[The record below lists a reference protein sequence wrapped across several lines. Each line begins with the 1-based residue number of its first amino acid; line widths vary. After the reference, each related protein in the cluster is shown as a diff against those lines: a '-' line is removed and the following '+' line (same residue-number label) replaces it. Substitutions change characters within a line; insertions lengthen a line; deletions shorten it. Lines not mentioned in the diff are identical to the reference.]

1 MTARI
6 STAFAIAAVVLLAG
20 IPDGVAATDAREE
33 RTVFVTVLGPNG
45 PIMEGLSLEEF
56 RIFEDNVEREVT
68 GLAPADHP
76 LSAVL
81 MIDTTPDAEPY
92 VQDMRK
98 AVVDYAR
105 VLFGMS
111 PNARLAIAEFAGVGM
126 IAQRFTSSLEEIESH
141 AQKIVAN
148 TQSAPVFNEGLMA
161 AADELERE
169 ATPRRVI
176 VTINMEPTGENSTVR
191 IPNVAAKVRDS
202 GASVFS
208 IAIQLGQERNANR
221 DALLNGVTT
230 NSGGLRMQINA
241 VTALEGLLGTIAAIS
256 AAQWAVTFDR
266 PEDAPAAEQTQA
278 QVMRA
283 GVRVLTNMW
292 SKPAGGGPPFTL
304 ALDGVR

>member
-6 STAFAIAAVVLLAG
+6 TAPFAIAAVVLLAS
-20 IPDGVAATDAREE
+20 IPDGVAATGAREE

-45 PIMEGLSLEEF
+45 PIMEGLSPEDF
-56 RIFEDNVEREVT
+56 RITEDNVERAVT
-68 GLAPADHP
+68 GIAPADHP

-208 IAIQLGQERNANR
+208 IAMQLGQERNANR

-241 VTALEGLLGTIAAIS
+241 ITALEGLLGTIAAIS
-256 AAQWAVTFDR
+256 AAQWAVTFAR
-266 PEDAPAAEQTQA
+266 PDGAPAAELTQA

-292 SKPAGGGPPFTL
+292 SRPAGGASPFTL

>member
-6 STAFAIAAVVLLAG
+6 TTPFAIAAVVLLVSV
-20 IPDGVAATDAREE
+20 PDAVTATDAREE
-33 RTVFVTVLGPNG
+33 RTVYVTVLGPNG
-45 PIMEGLSLEEF
+45 PIMEGLAPEEF

-68 GLAPADHP
+68 GLAPAEHP

-161 AADELERE
+161 AADELQRE
-169 ATPRRVI
+169 STPRRVI

-208 IAIQLGQERNANR
+208 IAMQLGQERNANR

-241 VTALEGLLGTIAAIS
+241 ITALEGLLGTIASIS
-256 AAQWAVTFDR
+256 AAQWAVTFNR
-266 PEDAPAAEQTQA
+266 PDGAPVAEQTQA

-283 GVRVLTNMW
+283 NVRVLTNMW
-292 SKPAGGGPPFTL
+292 SKPAGGGPPAVL
-304 ALDGVR
+304 PLDVLR